1 MGSEIAAPGVT
12 FHSCWNEKNR
22 DEMKIKVNENR
33 ENLPR
38 RTNGSTL
45 IAFPDAPPRRAI
57 IPFSNLTQ
65 RLHLTHQLTN

>member
-1 MGSEIAAPGVT
+1 
-12 FHSCWNEKNR
+12 
-22 DEMKIKVNENR
+22 MKMKVNENR

-45 IAFPDAPPRRAI
+45 IAFPGAPQRRPT

-65 RLHLTHQLTN
+65 RLHLTDLTH